1 MDSPSRGFAENPLAK
16 LLVLVAAFIVAF
28 LAAYSVSR
36 SGRAFRSLSAGGQLL
51 EFPVGSPA
59 GMLIGFASQNVIL
72 AAIAGWLVYLPLAV
86 AITRSNRRGMV
97 IGGIVL
103 FIALLVLNVLMVFLV
118 AGLNSLR

>member
-1 MDSPSRGFAENPLAK
+1 MDSPARGFVENSPVK
-16 LLVLVAAFIVAF
+16 LLVLVAAFVVAF
-28 LAAYSVSR
+28 AIAGTVAR
-36 SGRAFRSLSAGGQLL
+36 SGRAFHSLSAGGQLL

-59 GMLIGFASQNVIL
+59 GMLVGFASHNVIL

-86 AITRSNRRGMV
+86 TVVRSNRRRVV

-118 AGLNSLR
+118 VGLNALR